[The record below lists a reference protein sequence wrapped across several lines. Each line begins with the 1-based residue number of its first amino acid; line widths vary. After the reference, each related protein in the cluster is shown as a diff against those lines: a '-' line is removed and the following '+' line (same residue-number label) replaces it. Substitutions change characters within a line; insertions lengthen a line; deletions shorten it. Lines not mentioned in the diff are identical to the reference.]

1 MLGFYNSRVCFYV
14 IVSSQEKKK
23 KSICLLVIVL
33 VDYFKIFNHCMT
45 YKGLFCLIASLDK

>member
-1 MLGFYNSRVCFYV
+1 MLSLVLR
-14 IVSSQEKKK
+14 KRK

-33 VDYFKIFNHCMT
+33 VDYFKIFNYCMT